1 MLFIGLELPKLS
13 YPGFVHAISSLGI
26 VFTSFTC
33 VSGGSS
39 ILKISELHTW
49 RCLIHSVARLGP
61 MHGVNM
67 GKEPCVDVYMQI
79 WA

>member
-13 YPGFVHAISSLGI
+13 YPGFVPAISSLGI

-67 GKEPCVDVYMQI
+67 GKDMYMQI
-79 WA
+79 WPYNN